1 MSFLSL
7 ACFNCA
13 AQYLSTI
20 TVVEAPITTMIQTV
34 GLNAPPIS
42 GKKKKEKCWIWWLQW
57 WWWWLLR
64 LHLWEQAKARQQQ
77 CRPGPHWT
85 GSGHSR
91 RKGDFFP
98 YRLSPLA
105 TLHRHRTSSHYCNQ
119 TKTNLNLFFAHAAI
133 LGDQES
139 SKGTNQRG
147 DPHLVKFLAG
157 QLRYQ
162 ILTNKTTN
170 PNTITNVQMYKNNCK
185 QINVNGFCW
194 PTVNRFQIPKIQIQ
208 TPMYLQVTFK
218 ALQNTHCG
226 ICHEQTNHYEQP
238 RDWIVGKAN
247 LKKFFFFLY
256 ILWLWNSSCS
266 CS

>member
-1 MSFLSL
+1 MPLLFQERKKRRS
-7 ACFNCA
+7 AGYDDYNDDGGGDYNCTCEDGPKRDDNSA
-13 AQYLSTI
+13 DQD
-20 TVVEAPITTMIQTV
+20 PIELGQAIL
-34 GLNAPPIS
+34 G
-42 GKKKKEKCWIWWLQW
+42 GKAIL
-57 WWWWLLR
+57 
-64 LHLWEQAKARQQQ
+64 
-77 CRPGPHWT
+77 
-85 GSGHSR
+85 
-91 RKGDFFP
+91 FP

-247 LKKFFFFLY
+247 LEKCFF
-256 ILWLWNSSCS
+256 SCPGQLNRWPCHSLSQWVSEVTFDFCDFRVLQS
-266 CS
+266 CCRH